1 MPVNIGRRELIAAL
15 GSAVAWP
22 LTARAQGS
30 VQQSRMPRV
39 GVLLPNSL
47 EQQNK
52 ESVDAFLRGMRD
64 HGWIDGSNISI
75 ELRYANV
82 DPIKAAADA
91 AAFVAGKVDVIVAFS
106 GIPTLAAHQATTT
119 IPIVMDTSNPIE
131 LGLVTSLARPGG
143 NVTGLSVMTQ
153 EMLAKELELL
163 KEIAPQ
169 VDKIGILSNSR
180 AALRV
185 MEELKPAATSLGVS
199 LVPVGFDM
207 EEDLPRH
214 FDEMEVAGVNGY
226 LVIVGERTDPM
237 GKSIA
242 ALALQHHLPG
252 VAALR
257 RYADAGLLL
266 SYGVSLPT
274 VHQRE
279 AYFVD
284 RILKG
289 AKPADL
295 PVEQPTIFELVINL
309 KTAKALGLTVPPAFL
324 ARADEVIE

>member
-15 GSAVAWP
+15 GSTVVWP

-30 VQQSRMPRV
+30 AQPSRMPRV
-39 GVLLPNSL
+39 GVLLPISL
-47 EQQNK
+47 EQQPK
-52 ESVDAFLRGMRD
+52 EAVNAFLTGMRE
-64 HGWIDGSNISI
+64 HGWIDGSNVSI
-75 ELRYANV
+75 EVRYANV
-82 DPIKAAADA
+82 DPKKAAADA
-91 AAFVAGKVDVIVAFS
+91 AAFVAGEVDVIVAFS
-106 GIPTLAAHQATTT
+106 GIPALAAHQATTT

-143 NVTGLSVMTQ
+143 NVTGVSVMTQ
-153 EMLAKELELL
+153 EMIAKELELL

-169 VDKIGILSNSR
+169 VDKAAILYNSR
-180 AALRV
+180 AAPRA
-185 MEELKPAATSLGVS
+185 MEELKLAAASLGVS
-199 LVPVGFDM
+199 LVPVGFDT

-226 LVIVGERTDPM
+226 LMIVGERTDPM
-237 GKSIA
+237 RNSVA
-242 ALALQHHLPG
+242 ALALRHHLPG

-257 RYADAGLLL
+257 RYPDAGMLL
-266 SYGVSLPT
+266 SYGVSLSR

-295 PVEQPTIFELVINL
+295 PVEQPTVFELVVNL
-309 KTAKALGLTVPPAFL
+309 KTAKALGLTIPASIL